1 MRRMITALAA
11 VGLLGAAGCEAD
23 RETFEETDATL
34 EPPPAVE
41 AARENPVNPTGAAL
55 GDQDSLSAPGAAGG
69 AVQGTGTGTAADTA
83 R

>member
-1 MRRMITALAA
+1 MRKIIAALSVA
-11 VGLLGAAGCEAD
+11 GLLGAAACEAD

-41 AARENPVNPTGAAL
+41 AARENPVNPTGEAL
-55 GDQDSLSAPGAAGG
+55 QDGMTATDTM
-69 AVQGTGTGTAADTA
+69 QGVRVDTT